1 MTSIALLHF
10 TQFLLSFEDGRIL
23 TVYEN
28 LALSY
33 ERCGGSSG
41 QDFCRRPDGILV
53 QNMNGELEGRATRQ
67 QRLPIPIDVENSILE
82 DMYTAARGTL
92 DGIIDTVSG
101 NHPIAPLLNSLTSH
115 GKLVLVG
122 APEKPLEVAAFSLI
136 MGMKT
141 IAGSV
146 IGGIKETQEML
157 ILQQSMDNC
166 RYRDYTN
173 RLREHNDGEAAEIR
187 CKMGDNH
194 GLHVNGGFLVSMI
207 QANIYM
213 CIEELALL
221 C

>member
-10 TQFLLSFEDGRIL
+10 TQFLLRFEDGRIL

-41 QDFCRRPDGILV
+41 QDFCRRPDVNQMRKLMFMFNIEETGDIGPEYEWGAR
-53 QNMNGELEGRATRQ
+53 GEG
-67 QRLPIPIDVENSILE
+67 DK
-82 DMYTAARGTL
+82 AAAAPVLNRSYLANNAVRGTL

-136 MGMKT
+136 MGRKT

-157 ILQQSMDNC
+157 DF
-166 RYRDYTN
+166 
-173 RLREHNDGEAAEIR
+173 AAE
-187 CKMGDNH
+187 H
-194 GLHVNGGFLVSMI
+194 G
-207 QANIYM
+207 
-213 CIEELALL
+213 
-221 C
+221 